1 MDQKLNY
8 LLFTLVLIGAV
19 SLSQA
24 QSITSIIYDA
34 ETKEALPFCTVGIAG
49 KSSGTVAN
57 SEGKFILGQT
67 SFESGDTLVISHI
80 GYEQYKQPVELVPSE
95 VYIKSVSIAL
105 NEVSVFSRELKAKD
119 IIEKI
124 QENFETNHPTAD
136 EKQRIFLHE
145 FERAKIPGKNR
156 ITVNESDFEGLDV
169 STIQSLIDRL
179 PSEFVEYKDLIVEMY
194 YQDNKSKLVPI
205 EAISLEEQSM
215 MDLAEEM
222 EEQFEDF
229 GENIKESVKNED
241 QYFKFQTGIL
251 SFKADIDTADQES
264 APDTLQYQNDTDYW
278 KTSVKGYQKRYAHIN
293 SDYWEFITKPGKYR
307 YTKGEVTIINDEL
320 VYQVSFKPK
329 SGGLFEGVIYC
340 STSTYGVLQV
350 DYKYATG
357 KSDENFQLLGIGH
370 SIEDIGARVMYEHTK
385 DGYMLKYIN
394 AYEVENASIDR
405 SFTFKRKEKR
415 FMWDKTLNRL
425 NIDLAM
431 AFSIKS
437 QMELL
442 VLDRSGLDEPAFE
455 SIKQPEKFTFR
466 KEISNSPD
474 IWNNQTVLAP
484 TNELSKYQR
493 VDSKD

>member
-1 MDQKLNY
+1 MENTQ
-8 LLFTLVLIGAV
+8 
-19 SLSQA
+19 
-24 QSITSIIYDA
+24 QSKID
-34 ETKEALPFCTVGIAG
+34 F
-49 KSSGTVAN
+49 
-57 SEGKFILGQT
+57 
-67 SFESGDTLVISHI
+67 
-80 GYEQYKQPVELVPSE
+80 
-95 VYIKSVSIAL
+95 
-105 NEVSVFSRELKAKD
+105 KD
-119 IIEKI
+119 
-124 QENFETNHPTAD
+124 
-136 EKQRIFLHE
+136 
-145 FERAKIPGKNR
+145 
-156 ITVNESDFEGLDV
+156 S
-169 STIQSLIDRL
+169 
-179 PSEFVEYKDLIVEMY
+179 
-194 YQDNKSKLVPI
+194 
-205 EAISLEEQSM
+205 
-215 MDLAEEM
+215 
-222 EEQFEDF
+222 
-229 GENIKESVKNED
+229 
-241 QYFKFQTGIL
+241 
-251 SFKADIDTADQES
+251 
-264 APDTLQYQNDTDYW
+264 
-278 KTSVKGYQKRYAHIN
+278 
-293 SDYWEFITKPGKYR
+293 
-307 YTKGEVTIINDEL
+307 
-320 VYQVSFKPK
+320 
-329 SGGLFEGVIYC
+329 
-340 STSTYGVLQV
+340 
-350 DYKYATG
+350 KYATG